1 MWAPPSTG
9 QLSQQFVVLVLGAG
23 RLGCGIIEEVI
34 LCLLIAAVLDGSAML
49 HV

>member
-9 QLSQQFVVLVLGAG
+9 QLSQQFVVLILGAS

-34 LCLLIAAVLDGSAML
+34 LSLLIAAVLDVAC
-49 HV
+49 VN